1 MKREETF
8 RDVFSLCRKN
18 ARHSQVE
25 QHLAHSLSQK
35 NPIKAVIEK
44 KGKFIE
50 FEEEKNRQRKSPL
63 NLSPKLLTCVSIFSH
78 VSLNKINYFPLRR
91 RKSFL

>member
-1 MKREETF
+1 MFLVCAGKRS
-8 RDVFSLCRKN
+8 SL
-18 ARHSQVE
+18 AGGAAP
-25 QHLAHSLSQK
+25 LAHSLSQK